1 MLLYIII
8 IMILNM
14 IKKSGRWLNR
24 TKKGARKGLFN
35 LHILAVLLNKIL
47 SSLVSLPTETLNT
60 ELYKTVTLN
69 LERQF

>member
-8 IMILNM
+8 IIL
-14 IKKSGRWLNR
+14 KFFFLKVGGWLNR

-60 ELYKTVTLN
+60 ELSKLDSHP
-69 LERQF
+69 

>member
-8 IMILNM
+8 NIILD
-14 IKKSGRWLNR
+14 IFFLKWRWLNR

-47 SSLVSLPTETLNT
+47 SSLVSLSTETLNT
-60 ELYKTVTLN
+60 ELAKLDSHP
-69 LERQF
+69 

>member
-8 IMILNM
+8 NIILNFFFL
-14 IKKSGRWLNR
+14 KWGWLNR

-47 SSLVSLPTETLNT
+47 SSLVSLSTETLNT
-60 ELYKTVTLN
+60 ELAKLDSHP
-69 LERQF
+69 

>member
-8 IMILNM
+8 NIIL
-14 IKKSGRWLNR
+14 IIFFLKVGGWLNR

-60 ELYKTVTLN
+60 ELSKLDSHP
-69 LERQF
+69 